1 MKTLTVDLP
10 DSLDLTEHDL
20 KMLLAGNLYEQG
32 KLTLGEAA
40 QLAGLTKRAF
50 IEVVGKYGFS
60 VAGNSLDDLHSDIKN
75 A

>member
-40 QLAGLTKRAF
+40 QLAGLTKRTF
-50 IEVVGKYGFS
+50 IEVLGKYGFS
-60 VAGNSLDDLHSDIKN
+60 IVSNSLNELHSDIKN